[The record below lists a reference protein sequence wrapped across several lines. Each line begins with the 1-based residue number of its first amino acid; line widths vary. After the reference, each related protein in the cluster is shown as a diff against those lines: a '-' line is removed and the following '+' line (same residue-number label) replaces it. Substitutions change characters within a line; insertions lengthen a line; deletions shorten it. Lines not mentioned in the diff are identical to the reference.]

1 MKKKLLALL
10 LATLMIVSIF
20 AACTNNNDAPAVDT
34 PAVDTPAVDTPTAPA
49 GDLEPTREHVPP
61 PEGDWMTPFD
71 QPVKILAAAEQG
83 LNWYFQDGD
92 DINNN
97 PWTRLYAEY
106 LNVHVEFDWTTTADE
121 FDTRLNLAIA
131 AGNLP
136 DVFHIPRTADP
147 RLFHELQEAGMLL
160 DLTDYY
166 NNPSFTSQ
174 RIRDHE
180 TVDPYTIQGFTV
192 DGRVYGIPRYYYGQ
206 IDQPWHMWVRKDWY
220 EAAGSPEIRTVADLE
235 ALMHTFIDDFGAAYG
250 IGVNDE
256 MQWLFRT
263 APMFGAYLGD
273 IHNNEYFWRA
283 DETGRLRPGIA
294 FPEFLTALEYW
305 ARWFDEGLISPDF
318 MTLGEWAG
326 AQEDIVNGRVG
337 MHAWWQWWGWY
348 SGPSIVGLQN
358 DDAYFIPFNLPTVEG
373 DRPARGQ
380 IFFPN
385 TSVTVASADFQNPA
399 ALMKVISLVDH
410 YTFSPDTPITRDQ
423 LVYFM
428 DQGREHAMTQIFQII
443 DPSADMLQF
452 QYVLH
457 ALETGD
463 DSALFTAGMLSKF
476 QDSLV
481 WINEQ
486 DPHGLGAFLQMGFPG
501 AAYARSQHL
510 FDNGWTVQT
519 ALWGPPLAEFVGA
532 GTPHDILME
541 EIMLI
546 ITGVQPVEH
555 FNTVLEQWYAAGGQ
569 IMEDA
574 VNDHFG

>member
-20 AACTNNNDAPAVDT
+20 AACGNNDPAPAET
-34 PAVDTPAVDTPTAPA
+34 PAAQAPGGETPAPPA
-49 GDLEPTREHVPP
+49 DGLEPTREHVPP
-61 PEGDWMTPFD
+61 PEGGWMEPFD
-71 QPVKILAAAEQG
+71 RPVKILAAAEQG
-83 LNWYFQDGD
+83 LNWYFQGGD

-106 LNVHVEFDWTTTADE
+106 LNVHVEFEWTTTADE

-147 RLFHELQEAGMLL
+147 RLFHELQEEGMLL

-166 NNPSFTSQ
+166 LDPNVTSQ

-180 TVDPYTIQGFTV
+180 LVDPYTIQGFMA
-192 DGRVYGIPRYYYGQ
+192 DGRIYGIPRYYYGQ

-235 ALMHTFIDDFGAAYG
+235 DLMRTFMSDFGAAYG
-250 IGVNDE
+250 IGVDE
-256 MQWLFRT
+256 NMQWLFRT
-263 APMFGAYLGD
+263 APMFGAYLGN

-305 ARWFDEGLISPDF
+305 QNWFDEGLISSDF

-337 MHAWWQWWGWY
+337 MHCWWQWWGWY

-358 DDAYFIPFNLPTVEG
+358 DDAYFIPFNLPTVSG
-373 DRPARGQ
+373 DTPARGQ

-385 TSVTVASADFQNPA
+385 TGVTVASADFQNPA

-423 LVYFM
+423 LTYFM
-428 DQGREHAMTQIFQII
+428 DEGREHSMTQIFQII

-452 QYVLH
+452 QYVLR

-476 QDSLV
+476 QDSLA
-481 WINEQ
+481 WINDQE
-486 DPHGLGAFLQMGFPG
+486 PHGLGAYLQMGFPG

-510 FDNGWTVQT
+510 FDIGQTVQT
-519 ALWGPPLAEFVGA
+519 ALWAPSLPEFVAA

-546 ITGVQPVEH
+546 ITGAQPVEH
-555 FNTVLEQWYAAGGQ
+555 FNDVLERWYAAGGQ

-574 VNDHFG
+574 VNAHFG